1 MNLLLVL
8 LTTALFAAADAAPVP
23 VLGGPCEGCEI
34 VHAGMPAQLGATAR
48 IAPVGEPGEPL
59 VVEGVVRTADGA
71 PAAGIVV
78 YGYHTNAKGLYPDG
92 ATRHGDL
99 RGWARTGADGRY
111 RFETIRPGGY
121 PGRRDPQHIH
131 LHVIEPGRGTYFIDD
146 VLFEDDARLT
156 PGIRAHL
163 AGRGG
168 NGITTPTRDADGT
181 WRVERDIVLGLNVP
195 GYP

>member
-1 MNLLLVL
+1 MNPLLAL
-8 LTTALFAAADAAPVP
+8 LSTALLATADAAPVP
-23 VLGGPCEGCEI
+23 VLGGPCDGCEI
-34 VHAGMPAQLGATAR
+34 VHQGMPAELGATAR

-78 YGYHTNAKGLYPDG
+78 YGYHTNAKGRYPG
-92 ATRHGDL
+92 RATRHGDL

-111 RFETIRPGGY
+111 RFETMRPGGY

-131 LHVIEPGRGTYFIDD
+131 LHVIEPGRGSYYIDD
-146 VLFEDDARLT
+146 VLFDDDPRLT
-156 PGIRAHL
+156 PERRARL

-168 NGITTPTRDADGT
+168 NGITTPKRDADGT
-181 WRVERDIVLGLNVP
+181 WRVQRDIVLGLNVP